1 MKITLSREQ
10 FKDHFMA
17 IRPDNFSREGLGEI
31 FFYFEEMG
39 EENEMEFDP
48 IAICCSFSQC
58 SVDEFLDAFQVA
70 DDEDRDYLRNAS
82 LEEKKEAISQYID
95 YNGFWYSFVE
105 DGKEIVFEN
114 F

>member
-48 IAICCSFSQC
+48 IAICCDFSQC
-58 SVDEFLDAFQVA
+58 SLDEFIDAFPSIA
-70 DDEDRDYLRNAS
+70 EDEETPLDNDENKRQAIRD
-82 LEEKKEAISQYID
+82 YID
-95 YNGFWYSFVE
+95 YHGFWYDFVE
-105 DGKEIVFEN
+105 DGKEVVFEN